1 MATVSVYD
9 HTVKRFLEGSNS
21 ASDTYKLLLASSA
34 TFTPANATLAS
45 ISKTELSNANGY
57 TTGGATLTSVTFT
70 QSGNDAAFDANDVSF
85 TASGIGLEASY
96 AILYNDTDA
105 NDPPLLFIDFNG
117 SVSIASGN
125 TFTIR
130 WSTSGIFTFTVN

>member
-1 MATVSVYD
+1 MSTVSIYD
-9 HTVKRFLEGSNS
+9 HTVKRFLDGSNS

-34 TFTPANATLAS
+34 VFDSTDTTLAAV
-45 ISKTELSNANGY
+45 SKTELSNANGY
-57 TTGGATLTSVTFT
+57 TTGGATLASVTYT

-85 TASGIGLEASY
+85 TASGSGLEASY
-96 AILYNDTDA
+96 ALLYNDTDA

-130 WSTSGIFTFTVN
+130 WSTSGIFTFTVS